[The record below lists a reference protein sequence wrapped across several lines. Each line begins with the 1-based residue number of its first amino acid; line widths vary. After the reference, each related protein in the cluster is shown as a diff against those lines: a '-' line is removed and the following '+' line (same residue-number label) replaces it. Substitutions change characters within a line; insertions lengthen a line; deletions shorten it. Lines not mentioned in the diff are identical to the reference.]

1 MNEEMRD
8 DAILW
13 EEEPEGAGPY
23 GGGSIRVPSYGIGIV
38 VKDGEVV
45 DCVREGRRARVPT
58 GREVRAYLAS
68 ALQFSMEFLLKDP
81 RDAAQPGEGVAL
93 DWWGHTADGKLV
105 TGRINLTLRVVPDK
119 GSVKGLLQLLPREG
133 GPVTKWE
140 IAGAL
145 KGELQKNVTLMIL
158 ECAEEG
164 LQDIGE
170 SLKARLE
177 SKVRG
182 YGLCLDGVRAAL
194 EANVRQPLAKQCTTP
209 GIDGEDAIVSALHE
223 AARRGDTDE
232 VLSLVSAGADVNA
245 ARGILLGFTSTTALH
260 EAASRGHTKTVLALV
275 NAGADINHQS
285 KLKYS
290 DKLSLTPLH
299 EAVWGSHTETV
310 LALVKAGANVNVS
323 DEGGDFTPLHR
334 AVQRDDLEM
343 VSAFISAG
351 ADLDAMSEGGS
362 PLHWAVWS
370 GHMDVMRAL
379 IDAGADVDVR
389 DKSGGMPLHVAVL
402 SISNSPVEA
411 VRALV
416 KAGADVNARRSE
428 GGETPLHGAALECR
442 ADVMHALVKAGAE
455 VDARDDYG
463 KTPLHKAAGQGDT
476 DTVRALIT
484 AGADVNTRS
493 EGGETDDEDE
503 TGYWRRED
511 VTARSEGGVTA
522 LHWAALMGHTE
533 TTRALIDAGADVD
546 ARNEEGQTALHWA
559 TMRGHRETV
568 QALVSAG
575 ADVDAMDEEGFT
587 PSFLAAVEED
597 EEIAQ
602 EIDELAKGERDEP
615 PLEAGPPVRRPQSPA
630 APATPS
636 YWVYEDKVTGSACI
650 HEGACS
656 FCNYGE
662 GMGKGRNEKENKWHG
677 PYASRTEAFR
687 GARETGRQEVRGCTI
702 CRP

>member
-1 MNEEMRD
+1 MNEGMREG
-8 DAILW
+8 AILW
-13 EEEPEGAGPY
+13 EEEPEGAGPD
-23 GGGSIRVPSYGIGIV
+23 GGGSIRAPSYQIGIV

-45 DCVREGRRARVPT
+45 EVVREGMRAKVPR

-68 ALQFSMEFLLKDP
+68 ALQFSVEFFTDP

-93 DWWGHTADGKLV
+93 DWKWRTVDGNLV
-105 TGRINLTLRVVPDK
+105 TGRIDLTLRVVPDK
-119 GSVKGLLQLLPREG
+119 GSVKRLLQLLPREG

-145 KGELQKNVTLMIL
+145 KGELQKNGTLMIL
-158 ECAEEG
+158 GCAEEG
-164 LQDIGE
+164 LQKIGE

-182 YGLCLDGVRAAL
+182 YGLCLDGVCAAL
-194 EANVRQPLAKQCTTP
+194 EANVKPLDKQCTAP
-209 GIDGEDAIVSALHE
+209 GTDGEDAIVSALHE
-223 AARRGDTDE
+223 AARRGDTDK

-245 ARGILLGFTSTTALH
+245 ALDDDFGFASTTALH

-275 NAGADINHQS
+275 SAGADINLQR
-285 KLKYS
+285 KLEYG
-290 DKLSLTPLH
+290 DKLSQTPLH
-299 EAVWGSHTETV
+299 EAVWGGHTETV

-323 DEGGDFTPLHR
+323 DEVGGFAPLHR

-416 KAGADVNARRSE
+416 KAGADINARSD
-428 GGETPLHGAALECR
+428 GGETPLHGAALESR
-442 ADVMHALVKAGAE
+442 ADVMRALVDAGAE

-484 AGADVNTRS
+484 DGADVNARS

-533 TTRALIDAGADVD
+533 TTMALISEGADIN

-559 TMRGHRETV
+559 AMRGRRETV

-575 ADVDAMDEEGFT
+575 ADIYARDEEGFT

-597 EEIAQ
+597 EEIAR
-602 EIDELAKGERDEP
+602 EIDDLTKGERDKP
-615 PLEAGPPVRRPQSPA
+615 PSEAGPPARRLQTPD

-636 YWVYEDKVTGSACI
+636 YWVYEDKVTASACV

-662 GMGKGRNEKENKWHG
+662 GMGKGRNEKENEWHG

>member
-1 MNEEMRD
+1 MNEEMRE

-13 EEEPEGAGPY
+13 EVEPEGAVLF
-23 GGGSIRVPSYGIGIV
+23 GGGSIRIPSYHIGV
-38 VKDGEVV
+38 VVREGEVV
-45 DCVREGRRARVPT
+45 DCVREGKRTKLPR
-58 GREVRAYLAS
+58 GREVQTYLAS
-68 ALQFSMEFLLKDP
+68 ALQFSVEFLLKDP
-81 RDAAQPGEGVAL
+81 RDGAQPGEGVAL
-93 DWWGHTADGKLV
+93 DWKGLTMDGKLV
-105 TGRINLTLRVVPDK
+105 RGSIELKLRVVPDK

-145 KGELQKNVTLMIL
+145 KGELQKNVTRMIL
-158 ECAEEG
+158 GLAEEG
-164 LQDIGE
+164 LQEIGE
-170 SLKARLE
+170 LLKARLE

-182 YGLCLDGVRAAL
+182 YGLCLDDVRDAL
-194 EANVRQPLAKQCTTP
+194 EANVRQPLDKQCTAP
-209 GIDGEDAIVSALHE
+209 GTDGEDAVVSALHE
-223 AARRGDTDE
+223 AAGRGDTDK

-245 ARGILLGFTSTTALH
+245 ALDDDVGFASTTALH
-260 EAASRGHTKTVLALV
+260 KAASGGHTETVLALV
-275 NAGADINHQS
+275 SAGADINRQRR
-285 KLKYS
+285 LKYG
-290 DKLSLTPLH
+290 DKLSQTPLH
-299 EAVWGSHTETV
+299 EAASGGHTETV
-310 LALVKAGANVNVS
+310 LALVKADANVNVS
-323 DEGGDFTPLHR
+323 DEVGGFTPLHR
-334 AVQRDDLEM
+334 AVLRDDLEM

-370 GHMDVMRAL
+370 GHMECMRAL

-416 KAGADVNARRSE
+416 KAGADINARSE
-428 GGETPLHGAALECR
+428 GGETPLHGAALESR
-442 ADVMHALVKAGAE
+442 ADVMRALVDAGAE

-484 AGADVNTRS
+484 DGADVNARS
-493 EGGETDDEDE
+493 DGGETDDEDE
-503 TGYWRRED
+503 TAYWSRED

-533 TTRALIDAGADVD
+533 TTRALISEGADVN

-559 TMRGHRETV
+559 AMRGRRETV
-568 QALVSAG
+568 QALVFAG
-575 ADVDAMDEEGFT
+575 ADIYAKDEEGFT

-597 EEIAQ
+597 EEIAR
-602 EIDELAKGERDEP
+602 ELDDLAKGERDEP
-615 PLEAGPPVRRPQSPA
+615 PSEVGPPARRPQSPD

-636 YWVYEDKVTGSACI
+636 YWVYEDKVTASACV

-656 FCNYGE
+656 FCNHGE
-662 GMGKGRNEKENKWHG
+662 GMGKGRNEKENEWHG
-677 PYASRTEAFR
+677 PYPSRTEAFR